1 MAFVPS
7 SSRAQHGRLSR
18 CCSGCCNGTERKQ
31 RHPDGRAR
39 LFAGGDP
46 RHHRKQHSGGEAA
59 LHRGRERL
67 RAAAQEPDDA
77 PPPVLSKADHARLA
91 AYVDRFNARDFDA
104 VRDMLA
110 DDVRLD
116 LVSSTRMTG
125 RSEVSRY
132 FGNYAS
138 VHDWHLQP
146 GFVDRHPAVI
156 ARDPSGKPSYLIVL
170 QWTGGRVSTIRDF
183 RHARYAIE

>member
-1 MAFVPS
+1 MGGY
-7 SSRAQHGRLSR
+7 RG
-18 CCSGCCNGTERKQ
+18 CSGCCNGTERKQ

-91 AYVDRFNARDFDA
+91 AYVDRFMRATLMPSATCWRTTCG
-104 VRDMLA
+104 
-110 DDVRLD
+110 
-116 LVSSTRMTG
+116 STWCMTG

-156 ARDPSGKPSYLIVL
+156 ARDPSGKPSYFIAL

-183 RHARYAIE
+183 RHARYAIEAAEIVVVE